1 MKTIDE
7 LQNEIIE
14 EFELIDDW
22 MDRYALII
30 DMGNEL
36 PALDEQHKTAEN
48 LIDGCQSRVWLH
60 AEMRDDLLHLEA
72 DSDALIVKGIV
83 AMLVRVL
90 GDHTPKEILD
100 CDLHFIEA
108 IGLQEHLSPTRSN
121 GLVAMVKRIRTVA
134 LQNS

>member
-90 GDHTPKEILD
+90 GDHTTKEILD